1 MTHNKEK
8 NKSIEADAEIKVNR
22 KYLKAII
29 IIINIPYV
37 QEGREK
43 LSILNRDIENTKINQ
58 IWYLEK

>member
-8 NKSIEADAEIKVNR
+8 NKSIETDTEMTVNR
-22 KYLKAII
+22 KYLKTI

-43 LSILNRDIENTKINQ
+43 LSILNRDIENTKITQ